1 MLTVNAKFKSDYKL
15 YIGHAVLAALAIH
28 FALFYLIPPFTF
40 SPYRLAEQP
49 VFDVIEMEPI
59 IEIEKDPPEVK
70 APAVVPV
77 VNDRDGVVEEEAPF
91 PRTMT
96 PDILKGKFNAPILR
110 ETAPVYFAF
119 DKSPVLIRSVRPEYP
134 ELARLAGIEGDV
146 MIKAFLGTDGRV
158 ISAIVIDSSVTDVL
172 ERAAIAAV
180 MQFLFEPALQGV
192 VPVQASIAVPVSF
205 RLH

>member
-1 MLTVNAKFKSDYKL
+1 MLTVNAKFKGDYKL
-15 YIGHAVLAALAIH
+15 YIGRAVLGAIAIH

-49 VFDVIEMEPI
+49 VFDVIKMEPI
-59 IEIEKDPPEVK
+59 IEIEEPPEVK
-70 APAVVPV
+70 APALVPV
-77 VNDRDGVVEEEAPF
+77 VKVGAGEVEDEPFF

-96 PDILKGKFNAPILR
+96 PDIFKNQFNAPILQ
-110 ETAPVYFAF
+110 ETVPVYYAF

-134 ELARLAGIEGDV
+134 ELARLAGVEGDV
-146 MIKAFLGTDGRV
+146 LIKALLGTDGKV
-158 ISAIVIDSSVTDVL
+158 ISAVIIHSSVTSVL

-180 MQFLFEPALQGV
+180 MQFLFEPARQGV

-205 RLH
+205 RLN